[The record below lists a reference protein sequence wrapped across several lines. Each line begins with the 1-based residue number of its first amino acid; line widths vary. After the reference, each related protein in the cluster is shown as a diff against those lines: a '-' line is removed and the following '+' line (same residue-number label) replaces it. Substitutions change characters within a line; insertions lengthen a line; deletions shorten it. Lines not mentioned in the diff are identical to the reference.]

1 MPRRS
6 GGFCAWPGSRRGP
19 RHRPRGPRSREG
31 IGGREANT
39 GSARRGFILALEVGT
54 HNFESEILQ
63 HQGVAMVD
71 FWAPWCG
78 PCRIIGPIVES
89 LGEEYQGKVKV
100 AKLNVDDN
108 QSLAVDYQVM
118 GIPTVIIFKD
128 GKPVDKVVGAVPKKV
143 LVDKLEHW
151 LA

>member
-1 MPRRS
+1 M
-6 GGFCAWPGSRRGP
+6 
-19 RHRPRGPRSREG
+19 
-31 IGGREANT
+31 
-39 GSARRGFILALEVGT
+39 ALEVGT